1 MKRIFEN
8 ISLLAAVAC
17 GAFAVAACQE
27 FSIDS
32 QEPAPLKI
40 EVDALDNY
48 HVNAVSPDRVV
59 FNISSNT
66 PWRITGDSQWCKA
79 TPSMSATSS
88 LVSEVEIIAEEYDG
102 RQARTATFVISA
114 DGIEETRTFTVTQSS
129 KQSLTVIPF
138 DERLA
143 TEGQTFS
150 FSIVSNKAWEIIPS
164 SSFLSDIDKKSGE
177 GSEDGSE
184 EVITVNVPANP
195 GAVRSGELTVRTAY
209 DSYRFTVT
217 QNGVIIELEENPDS
231 DLIEFEMGDTANE
244 KIVKIRSNKE
254 WKVKVPQE
262 YAGWLSA
269 EKTADGELK
278 ITVGDNNTLQPLS
291 GEIVLTTV
299 DIIDGFDGVTFRV
312 VNPNLRFDIT
322 SGCNLGYD
330 EATGAT
336 RIKIQNGEL
345 VASKF
350 LIKKGRTTIEYAA
363 ISASATAKFGMG
375 FTSPTSSANYK
386 LHLEN
391 GTYWYRC
398 AGGFGWIAPIKKTE
412 ADFMPLAD
420 FKKVEFVVE
429 DDPNAAGKLAISIY
443 VNGTL
448 YGTQAGRNAFAANDN
463 GCRMTIE
470 STGTPGADDY
480 CLVKSIVYKSAE

>member
-17 GAFAVAACQE
+17 GAFAVASCQE

-48 HVNAVSPDRVV
+48 RVNAVSPDRVV

-164 SSFLSDIDKKSGE
+164 SSFLSDIDTAPRKLSQSMFRQTRE
-177 GSEDGSE
+177 
-184 EVITVNVPANP
+184 PC
-195 GAVRSGELTVRTAY
+195 VRES
-209 DSYRFTVT
+209 S
-217 QNGVIIELEENPDS
+217 
-231 DLIEFEMGDTANE
+231 
-244 KIVKIRSNKE
+244 
-254 WKVKVPQE
+254 
-262 YAGWLSA
+262 
-269 EKTADGELK
+269 
-278 ITVGDNNTLQPLS
+278 LS
-291 GEIVLTTV
+291 GLHMT
-299 DIIDGFDGVTFRV
+299 
-312 VNPNLRFDIT
+312 
-322 SGCNLGYD
+322 
-330 EATGAT
+330 
-336 RIKIQNGEL
+336 
-345 VASKF
+345 
-350 LIKKGRTTIEYAA
+350 
-363 ISASATAKFGMG
+363 
-375 FTSPTSSANYK
+375 PTDS
-386 LHLEN
+386 L
-391 GTYWYRC
+391 
-398 AGGFGWIAPIKKTE
+398 
-412 ADFMPLAD
+412 
-420 FKKVEFVVE
+420 
-429 DDPNAAGKLAISIY
+429 
-443 VNGTL
+443 
-448 YGTQAGRNAFAANDN
+448 
-463 GCRMTIE
+463 
-470 STGTPGADDY
+470 
-480 CLVKSIVYKSAE
+480 